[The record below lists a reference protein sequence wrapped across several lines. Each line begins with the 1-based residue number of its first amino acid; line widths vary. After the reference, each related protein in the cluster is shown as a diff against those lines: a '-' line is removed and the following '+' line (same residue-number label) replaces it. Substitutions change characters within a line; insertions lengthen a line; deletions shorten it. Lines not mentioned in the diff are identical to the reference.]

1 MVYKT
6 KIGIQKE
13 YSKIKTLARVL
24 KILVL
29 KLRKKMECFE
39 KIIWS
44 EETWKVLKSKNTRKY
59 SRQVKNEKSELKWVK
74 VMKWL
79 ENDKRNH
86 LE

>member
-1 MVYKT
+1 
-6 KIGIQKE
+6 
-13 YSKIKTLARVL
+13 
-24 KILVL
+24 
-29 KLRKKMECFE
+29 MECFE

-44 EETWKVLKSKNTRKY
+44 EETWKVLKSENTRKY

>member
-1 MVYKT
+1 M
-6 KIGIQKE
+6 G
-13 YSKIKTLARVL
+13 
-24 KILVL
+24 
-29 KLRKKMECFE
+29 CFE
-39 KIIWS
+39 KIIWR